1 VSSRA
6 ISQTLA
12 TDDRRSYAAT
22 ATNQQVTKKR
32 EDKTNMGRE
41 QMRNLEIARI
51 GATQVNEFEYQKQH
65 GEMTEQEH
73 GGQQGADGKR
83 LTQAQRVAQITEAA
97 HKKVEQRRRK
107 EGGKS
112 HTSKVAKTPKESA
125 SAKKSA
131 KTAPAK
137 KSTKAG
143 KKK

>member
-1 VSSRA
+1 
-6 ISQTLA
+6 
-12 TDDRRSYAAT
+12 
-22 ATNQQVTKKR
+22 
-32 EDKTNMGRE
+32 MGRE

-97 HKKVEQRRRK
+97 HKKVEERRRK
-107 EGGKS
+107 EGAKTAKTKAAK
-112 HTSKVAKTPKESA
+112 TSKSAAKTTKSSA
-125 SAKKSA
+125 ATK

-137 KSTKAG
+137 KSGKTS

>member
-1 VSSRA
+1 
-6 ISQTLA
+6 
-12 TDDRRSYAAT
+12 
-22 ATNQQVTKKR
+22 
-32 EDKTNMGRE
+32 MGRE

-97 HKKVEQRRRK
+97 HKKVEERRRK
-107 EGGKS
+107 EG
-112 HTSKVAKTPKESA
+112 
-125 SAKKSA
+125 A
-131 KTAPAK
+131 KTAKTKAAKTSKPAAKTAKSAAAKKAVPAK
-137 KSTKAG
+137 KSGKTS